1 MTNYT
6 TFDTESPSALERKMS
21 TSHILYGTL
30 SWLLKVGSNWG
41 LLGCRGFP
49 PSFIYN
55 GSNYGYHLPKAVKCS
70 AASSQGCPVRLLP
83 PIVKYQ
89 PDGQASR
96 ADHQRQIQRRP
107 KFKMTRANGFSVDMI
122 TLPDQA

>member
-30 SWLLKVGSNWG
+30 LWLLKVGSNWG

-55 GSNYGYHLPKAVKCS
+55 GSNYGDHLPKAVKCS

-83 PIVKYQ
+83 TNLTARHLGLTIS
-89 PDGQASR
+89 G
-96 ADHQRQIQRRP
+96 
-107 KFKMTRANGFSVDMI
+107 KFKG
-122 TLPDQA
+122 DQNSK